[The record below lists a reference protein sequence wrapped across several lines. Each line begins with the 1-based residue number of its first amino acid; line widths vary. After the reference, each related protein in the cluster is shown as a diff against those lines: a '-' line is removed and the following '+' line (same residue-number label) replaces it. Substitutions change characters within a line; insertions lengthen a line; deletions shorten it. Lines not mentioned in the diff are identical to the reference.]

1 MMAPRMAGFRFCHSP
16 SPLVTLMKSEPKN
29 TPVTPSISN
38 SRVASGEP
46 SVSSPAR
53 NSRVPSPSTGRPGMN
68 FSVAGLGVA
77 SVWMNMAWPFGL
89 LTRKSKEGLA
99 RQLRI
104 VLDHSRAQ
112 GPQSQGKST
121 GQPELNPNRH
131 SHQSRPLR
139 FDWRLPYLQ
148 GSVGKGPSPLA
159 SIGDDAGACLCGL
172 CGLHAHHLWPPPR
185 PAGAA
190 VAGLSRTVP
199 P

>member
-1 MMAPRMAGFRFCHSP
+1 MMAPRMAGLRCCHSP

-53 NSRVPSPSTGRPGMN
+53 NSKVPSPSTVRPGMN

-77 SVWMNMAWPFGL
+77 SVWMNMAWPFAV
-89 LTRKSKEGLA
+89 LTRKSKESLLA

-104 VLDHSRAQ
+104 VLDHSWAQ

-121 GQPELNPNRH
+121 GQPELNPNKH

-139 FDWRLPYLQ
+139 FGWRLPNLQ
-148 GSVGKGPSPLA
+148 GSVGKGPSPPA
-159 SIGDDAGACLCGL
+159 SFWGDAVASLCRL
-172 CGLHAHHLWPPPR
+172 CGLHAHHL
-185 PAGAA
+185 
-190 VAGLSRTVP
+190 
-199 P
+199 